1 MTDPAV
7 VPRFLAET
15 KVDMLAVTIGN
26 VHGKYARPPQLDFRR
41 LAAIR
46 DGAEK
51 AGREVKL
58 VLHGASGLPH
68 EQVQQAM
75 TLGVC
80 KFNVNTDLREAA
92 IKVLTQSLLSDSGK
106 GADILPLMKQTTK
119 AMTDVMMGP
128 DFWVRNM
135 DISVVRAEIASFSKQ
150 ETKVQITMEEFEQVS
165 LNRDELLE
173 GPLRRLWRKRT
184 LQGFLLPFFLLKGR
198 NKILCITN
206 LQIDIK
212 KSFRFRRVLFSFPP
226 SHSGYIVTHQKVRFF
241 VEFLRFYRAYYRLIW
256 QYKDMQRAYEEALPR
271 LTNEAFWRGVYREE
285 MDCQAAKVN
294 GQ

>member
-1 MTDPAV
+1 VFVHLDHATEKHEPLIRAALENGVDSIMVDGSALPLEENMRWTAKMAALAHDKFGCAVEAELGRLVGEEDGLSVDEKEGKMTDPAV

-119 AMTDVMMGP
+119 AMTDV
-128 DFWVRNM
+128 
-135 DISVVRAEIASFSKQ
+135 ASSKMALFGWSR
-150 ETKVQITMEEFEQVS
+150 T
-165 LNRDELLE
+165 
-173 GPLRRLWRKRT
+173 RK
-184 LQGFLLPFFLLKGR
+184 
-198 NKILCITN
+198 
-206 LQIDIK
+206 
-212 KSFRFRRVLFSFPP
+212 
-226 SHSGYIVTHQKVRFF
+226 
-241 VEFLRFYRAYYRLIW
+241 
-256 QYKDMQRAYEEALPR
+256 
-271 LTNEAFWRGVYREE
+271 
-285 MDCQAAKVN
+285 
-294 GQ
+294 